1 MEHGLGLMSQ
11 ILALMAVAVLV
22 TVAAQRSH
30 LPYTIAVVL
39 TGLGV
44 SFLSTRP
51 EFTRVTVHP
60 ELILGVFLPGLLF
73 EAAYHLDLKRLRD
86 NSLMIM
92 SLAIGGTLISAGVI
106 GVILSYALG
115 MSLAE
120 ALLFGVLISATDPVA
135 VISIFKELGVNKR
148 LRIIAEGESML
159 NDGVS
164 IVLFGILISSI
175 VDGTPITIAG
185 VTSAFFVTVA
195 GGAVLGLITGVIAGE
210 LVRRSENHL
219 VDLALTVI
227 LAYGTYVIAE
237 GLLHGAVSPVIAVVV
252 AGLYVGNYQDRAM
265 YSAKTSIT
273 IVMFWEFVVFLINS
287 AVFLLIGMTI
297 EPTDFIQYAIPLA
310 ITIVVVLFA
319 RAVIVY
325 PLGTFVNLKK
335 KNVPGKWNHVL
346 FWGGLRGAVSMALVL
361 SLPEEL
367 EAGGLIKV
375 LAFGYVLFSLLVQ
388 GLTIRPLLR
397 KLDIIKISQ
406 YRQEYEERRAEM
418 VIARSALDAIDHLR
432 ESHTLTGPVCDFLQQ
447 VYEGQMDDR
456 WNEVRDLISRDPQLA
471 KRDIRLAQRE
481 IATHQKKALLNQMR
495 QGLLSQESYEKLEE
509 KVDQWLAE
517 TYDPGWE
524 PPLVLNRA
532 REMQLDS
539 IVGLELVELTLADAD
554 AAVGQS
560 VRDLSKHLPEEC
572 LLVSIRRNG
581 IVLIPRGTTI
591 FQPGD
596 LVTALVDQQNLNVF
610 HQTLRNPS

>member
-22 TVAAQRSH
+22 TVATQRSH
-30 LPYTIAVVL
+30 LPYTIAMVL

-44 SFLSTRP
+44 TFLSTRP
-51 EFTRVTVHP
+51 EFTRATIHP

-73 EAAYHLDLKRLRD
+73 EAAYQLDLKRFKD

-92 SLAIGGTLISAGVI
+92 SLAIGGTLISAVVI
-106 GVILSYALG
+106 GVILSYALDL
-115 MSLAE
+115 SLAE

-175 VDGTPITIAG
+175 VDGTPITIAS
-185 VTSAFFVTVA
+185 VTSAFLVTVA
-195 GGAVLGLITGVIAGE
+195 GGAILGLVTGAIIGE
-210 LVRRSENHL
+210 LLRRSENHL

-237 GLLHGAVSPVIAVVV
+237 VPLQGAVSPVIAVVV
-252 AGLYVGNYQDRAM
+252 AGVYVGNYQDRTV
-265 YSAKTSIT
+265 YSAKSSIT

-297 EPTDFIQYAIPLA
+297 EPADFIEYAIPLA
-310 ITIVVVLFA
+310 ITIVVVLLA
-319 RAVIVY
+319 RAMIVY
-325 PLGTFVNLKK
+325 PMGYLVNRKQ
-335 KNVPGKWNHVL
+335 KNVPGKWHHVL

-361 SLPEEL
+361 SLPDGL

-397 KLDIIKISQ
+397 KLGIIKISQ

-447 VYEGQMDDR
+447 VYEGQMEDR

-495 QGLLSQESYEKLEE
+495 QGLVSQESYEKLEE

-517 TYDPGWE
+517 TYNPEWE

-532 REMQLDS
+532 REMQMDS
-539 IVGLELVELTLADAD
+539 GLELIELTLADTD
-554 AAVGQS
+554 AAVGKS
-560 VRDLSKHLPEEC
+560 VKDLSTHLPEEC

-581 IVLIPRGTTI
+581 IVLIPRGTTV
-591 FQPGD
+591 FQTGD

-610 HQTLRNPS
+610 HRTLRNPS